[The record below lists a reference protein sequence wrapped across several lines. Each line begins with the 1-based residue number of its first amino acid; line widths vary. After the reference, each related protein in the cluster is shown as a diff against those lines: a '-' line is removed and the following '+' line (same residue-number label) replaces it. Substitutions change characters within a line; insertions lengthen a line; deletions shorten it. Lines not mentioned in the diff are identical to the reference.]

1 MPMMATIRI
10 ATMTIHIRFL
20 PPGARGAGVT
30 GSAKVPPPSEPD
42 AIRGA
47 RLRRKNSKTLF
58 NRFRRV
64 RKVIEPRL
72 SDPLFGQSSD
82 HRLHSRGCEVAFVAE
97 ELSDPFRVEA
107 TRDKFLG
114 RCGWW
119 GQKERSDSFEI
130 LRKFQSDV
138 RRRSIEGAPFTK
150 PLHGARG
157 PDSLDAFVEVGA
169 EQDGDVDQLLP
180 CQPKMREILLEIED
194 LGRNGARTAL
204 ARQEFGRTNRQEADY
219 ARGAE
224 EQRIVIFRSRGPYCT
239 LTREERGLR
248 RRLAGRLDPRHP
260 EPSEEDLGFLDHGPR
275 EPRGHDGL
283 GERGRGVSSGRG
295 LLVLPLR
302 LLAGFAPLADLF
314 PFELRRRSVEDE
326 DRVNVELAHETRR
339 SEDQPVEMRRDPTM
353 GVLQRRAVS
362 GPHDREELV
371 QLQVTVDRDRSA
383 AQRFQGGR
391 VADGNRRQLD
401 SHDLA
406 TVRGLR

>member
-42 AIRGA
+42 AIRWA

-64 RKVIEPRL
+64 RKVIEPRP

-150 PLHGARG
+150 PLHGALG
-157 PDSLDAFVEVGA
+157 PDSLDAFVEVGPD
-169 EQDGDVDQLLP
+169 QDGDVDQLFP
-180 CQPKMREILLEIED
+180 RQPKMREILLEIED
-194 LGRNGARTAL
+194 LGGNRPRTAL
-204 ARQEFGRTNRQEADY
+204 ARQEFGRANRQEADH

-239 LTREERGLR
+239 LTRDERGFRLP
-248 RRLAGRLDPRHP
+248 LAGRLDPRNP
-260 EPSEEDLGFLDHGPR
+260 EQSQEHLGFLDHGPR

-283 GERGRGVSSGRG
+283 GERGRRVSGGRG
-295 LLVLPLR
+295 LPVLPLC
-302 LLAGFAPLADLF
+302 LLAGLPPFADLF
-314 PFELRRRSVEDE
+314 PFQLGRRSVEDE
-326 DRVNVELAHETRR
+326 DRPDLELADEARR
-339 SEDQPVEMRRDPTM
+339 SKDQAVEMRRDPTM

-362 GPHDREELV
+362 GPHD
-371 QLQVTVDRDRSA
+371 
-383 AQRFQGGR
+383 
-391 VADGNRRQLD
+391 
-401 SHDLA
+401 
-406 TVRGLR
+406 